1 MKNMMTY
8 QVAESRFALIKSQHL
23 TQRLLSKIP
32 YSDEFLSY
40 STVIRMKLK
49 FLSVQQRFPFRR
61 LFNVKPKVCVSS
73 G

>member
-8 QVAESRFALIKSQHL
+8 QVAEPRFALIKSQHL

-40 STVIRMKLK
+40 SDEIEIPQHSAQISISTVI
-49 FLSVQQRFPFRR
+49 
-61 LFNVKPKVCVSS
+61 
-73 G
+73 